1 MPSSNPGGLPEAECP
16 DLRGVRVLVVE
27 DAWHMATALMV
38 LLANLGM
45 EVAGPAAT
53 VAEAER
59 LAARHR
65 PELAVVDI
73 NLKGEMAYDLVDQ
86 LHDGGVPVIVV
97 TGHAVLPR
105 LSGKTVAILQKPL
118 DGPDFVAALRQA
130 VGVRGAASSRT

>member
-1 MPSSNPGGLPEAECP
+1 
-16 DLRGVRVLVVE
+16 
-27 DAWHMATALMV
+27 MATALMV

-73 NLKGEMAYDLVDQ
+73 NLKGEMAYDLVSQ
-86 LHDGGVPVIVV
+86 LHDGGVRVIVV
-97 TGHAVLPR
+97 SGYSVLPR
-105 LSGKTVAILQKPL
+105 LSGKTVAVLQKPARRTGFCRRPAPGGRCAGGRL
-118 DGPDFVAALRQA
+118 L
-130 VGVRGAASSRT
+130 SRVTRFNPM